1 MYIMSLRAKAAG
13 AQQVDD
19 LDEAGLVGADEAV
32 AHGEVDDDERRVGLP
47 QRELVADTLQYLA
60 RVGVRVRARVGVGV
74 TVRVRVRMLCRTSA
88 VGVAA
93 RTPPPKPK
101 P

>member
-47 QRELVADTLQYLA
+47 QRQLVADALQDLA
-60 RVGVRVRARVGVGV
+60 RVGVRVMAWAGVGVRVGVWG
-74 TVRVRVRMLCRTSA
+74 
-88 VGVAA
+88 
-93 RTPPPKPK
+93 
-101 P
+101 

>member
-32 AHGEVDDDERRVGLP
+32 AHGEVDHDERRVGLP
-47 QRELVADTLQYLA
+47 QRQLVADALQDL
-60 RVGVRVRARVGVGV
+60 ARVGVGV
-74 TVRVRVRMLCRTSA
+74 RARL
-88 VGVAA
+88 GVWG
-93 RTPPPKPK
+93 
-101 P
+101 

>member
-32 AHGEVDDDERRVGLP
+32 AHGEVDHDERRVGLP
-47 QRELVADTLQYLA
+47 QRELVADALTPLSSVPRTWLG
-60 RVGVRVRARVGVGV
+60 VGRAPRLRQPRRALRLRVRRDHLHLLEEA
-74 TVRVRVRMLCRTSA
+74 SS
-88 VGVAA
+88 
-93 RTPPPKPK
+93 K
-101 P
+101 